1 MGINEQKP
9 GLQQAPQST
18 AADLAGVVAGLRLSR
33 EVTHKIRH
41 RGQIRELPSRTALEK
56 IRDGLLAVLFPSH
69 YGCPDLTDET
79 IDYFVGHM
87 LAQSLAALTE
97 QVRRDLLFLPPGHT
111 DIPAEEQATAI
122 VRDFAAQLPALRGML
137 AEDLLAAYQGDPAAS
152 SMAEVLLAY
161 PGMRAIIHHRLAH
174 VLHQLGAPLVARL
187 LAGIS
192 QAETGIDI
200 HPQAQIGQ
208 RFFLDHGTGVVI
220 GQTAII
226 GENVRLYQH
235 VTLGAKR
242 FTEDENGML
251 VKGEPRHPIIEDNV
265 VIYAGATV
273 LGRIT
278 VGQGSTI
285 GGNVWLT
292 QSVPPG
298 SVITQAQ
305 NRLSNEA

>member
-1 MGINEQKP
+1 MGSNTQPPGRKP
-9 GLQQAPQST
+9 AAQSIE
-18 AADLAGVVAGLRLSR
+18 AELAEVVAGLRLSR

-41 RGQIRELPSRTALEK
+41 RGSVRELPSRPELES
-56 IRDGLLAVLFPSH
+56 IRDGLMAALFPSH

-79 IDYFVGHM
+79 IDYFVGHT
-87 LAQSLAALTE
+87 LAQALSTLTE
-97 QVRRDLLFLPPGHT
+97 QVRRDLLFLPPGANNL
-111 DIPAEEQATAI
+111 PALDHASLI
-122 VRDFAAQLPALRGML
+122 VSQFAAQLPEIRGIL
-137 AEDLLAAYQGDPAAS
+137 AEDLTAAYNGDPAAS
-152 SMAEVLLAY
+152 SVAEVLIAY

-174 VLHQLGAPLVARL
+174 ALYSLGAPLVARL
-187 LAGIS
+187 LAAIS

-200 HPQAQIGQ
+200 HPAAQIGP
-208 RFFLDHGTGVVI
+208 RFFIDHGTGVVI

-242 FTEDENGML
+242 FEEDEHGVL
-251 VKGEPRHPIIEDNV
+251 IKGEPRHPIIEDNV

-273 LGRIT
+273 LGRIV
-278 VGQGSTI
+278 VGHNSTI

-298 SVITQAQ
+298 SFISQAQ
-305 NRLSNEA
+305 NRLTEV

>member
-1 MGINEQKP
+1 MGSSKKAR
-9 GLQQAPQST
+9 GLSPAAQST
-18 AADLAGVVAGLRLSR
+18 EADLAEVVAGLRLSR

-41 RGQIRELPSRTALEK
+41 RGLIRELPSRAALEK
-56 IRDGLLAVLFPSH
+56 IRDGLMAALFPSH

-79 IDYFVGHM
+79 IDYFVGHT
-87 LAQSLAALTE
+87 LSQTLAALTE
-97 QVRRDLLFLPPGHT
+97 QVRRDVMFLPPEAHT
-111 DIPAEEQATAI
+111 IPAEVRAAAI
-122 VRDFAAQLPALRGML
+122 VRDFAAQLPYLRGVL
-137 AEDLLAAYQGDPAAS
+137 ADDVSAAYQGDPAAS
-152 SMAEVLLAY
+152 SVAEVLLCY

-174 VLHQLGAPLVARL
+174 ALHLLGAPLVARL
-187 LAGIS
+187 LASIS

-200 HPQAQIGQ
+200 HPQAQIGP
-208 RFFLDHGTGVVI
+208 RFFIDHGTGVVI

-226 GENVRLYQH
+226 GANVRLYQH

-242 FTEDENGML
+242 FTEDENGVL

-278 VGQGSTI
+278 VGRGSTI

-292 QSVPPG
+292 QSVPPD
-298 SVITQAQ
+298 SFISQAQ
-305 NRLSNEA
+305 NRLTAD